1 VPELRTRLLALL
13 VVPVVAGCGTSRT
26 PTSITLGATPSD
38 TSTPASTASA
48 SATSAASA
56 SATSNTATICRLPL
70 VPATGTAGF
79 ISYPSGSFSV
89 DPSAAIKTKANGLA
103 YDRVFGRWL
112 PVPWALVSSDGG
124 HYTYGE
130 YPDFST
136 YPLPDSVLHVVDV
149 ATGSD
154 RIVARGQYVV
164 SDYETE
170 GVYLTQLVGG
180 HDGPGPQ
187 IGSLLNVS
195 TGAIRPLSGGA
206 QYGYTIGGGRGW
218 RPQFNTADS
227 TTHQGPGFWT
237 NQLFAVSLTS
247 GSATSWLYRPGVDTV
262 DVIGFDRQ
270 QNPVID
276 VATGNSAVI
285 LDLTGPNAATQLYSG
300 PIGTFVAALGDGVG
314 IWLSG
319 QTAGTYLWPPGGP
332 LKKVSATGGVPA
344 GGCH

>member
-1 VPELRTRLLALL
+1 M
-13 VVPVVAGCGTSRT
+13 
-26 PTSITLGATPSD
+26 
-38 TSTPASTASA
+38 PAS
-48 SATSAASA
+48 
-56 SATSNTATICRLPL
+56 
-70 VPATGTAGF
+70 GTAGF
-79 ISYPSGSFSV
+79 ISYPSGAFTA
-89 DPSAAIKTKANGLA
+89 DPASAIKTKANGLA

-112 PVPWALVSSDGG
+112 PVPWALVSSDGR
-124 HYTYGE
+124 HYAYGE
-130 YPDFST
+130 YPDFSS

-149 ATGSD
+149 ATGRD

-195 TGAIRPLSGGA
+195 TGTIRQLAGGA
-206 QYGYTIGGGRGW
+206 QYGYVIGGGRGW
-218 RPQFNTADS
+218 RAQFNTVDT
-227 TTHQGPGFWT
+227 TTHEGMGFWT
-237 NQLFAVSLTS
+237 NQLFAVKLTD
-247 GSATSWLYRPGVDTV
+247 GSAISWLYRPGVDSI

-270 QNPVID
+270 LNPVID

-285 LDLTGPNAATQLYSG
+285 LDLTAPNAATQLYSG
-300 PIGTFVAALGDGVG
+300 PIGTFQAALGDGMG

-319 QTAGTYLWPPGGP
+319 QTAGTYLYPPGGP
-332 LKKVSATGGVPA
+332 LKKISATGGVPA